1 MRAEERLLKLISM
14 ADGNEPSKESRA
26 MAASLAAGI
35 GYVENIISKVC
46 SATAMKLFTHP
57 DEEYIKNALGGV
69 KFKASRG
76 NVTVS
81 EYDSKT
87 IGEIIS
93 KCFYYRCN
101 INLSGNGLSWTQIKQ
116 IGASF
121 SQIKKLKYRWD
132 MIESR

>member
-35 GYVENIISKVC
+35 GYV
-46 SATAMKLFTHP
+46 
-57 DEEYIKNALGGV
+57 
-69 KFKASRG
+69 
-76 NVTVS
+76 
-81 EYDSKT
+81 
-87 IGEIIS
+87 
-93 KCFYYRCN
+93 
-101 INLSGNGLSWTQIKQ
+101 NLSGNGLSWTQIKQ